1 MIYIITPCTRPFNL
15 PIMLNSMPRDGV
27 KWVIAFD
34 NSVKAPTPIDG
45 AINLHCEETGHFGNP
60 ARNAALEYLA
70 DNTIP
75 SDDDWIYVLD
85 DDNIL
90 HPDWYENIKDH
101 LEDNQM
107 IHWGQCWFNHSNRI
121 PIAEKP
127 IAGKVDTAQYMVR
140 WSVAKDIR
148 FRNVYEADGFFA
160 EDCFNAAGSSFAIG
174 KDLGY
179 YNFLRPNK
187 GGNEILA
194 KLCMIS
200 MFKNEAGNIRK
211 MLDSV
216 APWIDFWVL
225 QDNGSTDGTPD
236 IVNEWA
242 RETKIPGMLYQV
254 EEGWVNFGWNRDHL
268 LQTTLKLDHGCDWIM
283 KMDCDE
289 TLEVDDDFD
298 WSIFWT
304 PHQSFHVTAIGPGII
319 YFRAWIWNARLPWR
333 FNHDP
338 AHETIYLDIEGI
350 GENFHREPL
359 PRSFRMRG
367 GQSQGESYSVP
378 TKYVT
383 DALKLEEKLIRENT
397 MLTDLYH
404 FWYIGKSYED
414 CYRGDFF
421 PLKDVHQ
428 QEYAKRC
435 IFYFKEVVRVKYEH
449 TTAINEMAYYA
460 LCGAGNAHRFLKEYD
475 QAIECYNKSIPFA
488 PPRNDHLIYLA
499 EIHWEL
505 RDFKTMLHYTKQLVD
520 PNRKLP
526 FPDYFFLINTNM
538 YVDTGKYPH
547 YLHGV
552 ALENQQSPESS
563 SLFAINIQD
572 KKPRMWI
579 VDNFYRDPNELR
591 QYALSAEYYTDIRY
605 FKGQRSCR
613 PYRPQI
619 IKLAFEK
626 IMNRQIENWD
636 NYGHNGVFQ
645 ICTAEDPQVYH
656 WDEQKYAAMIYLV
669 PNANLESGTRLHRSI
684 TTGTR
689 NRNEPNA
696 DASFAGGFYDS
707 TKFDI
712 VDSAGNVYN
721 RLVIMD
727 AQCIHSAGP
736 YFGQGPSDGRL
747 THLFFFD

>member
-1 MIYIITPCTRPFNL
+1 
-15 PIMLNSMPRDGV
+15 V
-27 KWVIAFD
+27 
-34 NSVKAPTPIDG
+34 DG
-45 AINLHCEETGHFGNP
+45 AINLQCEETGHFGNP

-70 DNTIP
+70 DNNIP

-90 HPDWYENIKDH
+90 HPDWYENVKGH
-101 LEDNQM
+101 LADNQM
-107 IHWGQCWFNHSNRI
+107 IHWGQCWFNHSNRT
-121 PIAEKP
+121 PPAEKP

-140 WSVAKDIR
+140 WSVAKHIR
-148 FRNVYEADGFFA
+148 FQNIYEADGFFA
-160 EDCFNAAGSSFAIG
+160 EDCFNAAGSSLPIH

-187 GGNEILA
+187 GGDEIRA

-200 MFKNEAGNIRK
+200 MFKNEAGNIRR

-216 APWIDFWVL
+216 APYIDFWVL
-225 QDNGSTDGTPD
+225 QDNGSTDGTSD

-242 RETKIPGMLYQV
+242 QQTRIPGMLYKV

-289 TLEVDDDFD
+289 TLEVDEGFD

-304 PHQSFHVTAIGPGII
+304 PHQSFHVTAVAPGII
-319 YFRAWIWNARLPWR
+319 YYRAWIWNARLPWK

-338 AHETIYLDIEGI
+338 AHETIYLDIDGI
-350 GENFHREPL
+350 GENFHRYDL
-359 PRSFRMRG
+359 PRTFRMRG
-367 GQSQGESYSVP
+367 GESHGESYTVP

-414 CYRGDFF
+414 CFRGDFF
-421 PLKDVHQ
+421 PLRDVHQ
-428 QEYAKRC
+428 QEYARRC
-435 IFYFKEVVRVKYEH
+435 AFYFKEVVRIKHNNV
-449 TTAINEMAYYA
+449 ANGIDEMAYYA
-460 LCGAGNAHRFLKEYD
+460 LCGAGNAHRYLKEYD
-475 QAIECYNKSIPFA
+475 QAIECYNQAIQFC
-488 PPRNDHLIYLA
+488 PPRNDHLVYLA

-505 RDFKTMLHYTKQLVD
+505 RDYKTMLHYTQQLVD
-520 PNRKLP
+520 PGRTLP
-526 FPDYFFLINTNM
+526 FPTYFFLINTNM
-538 YVDTGKYPH
+538 YVDSGQYPH
-547 YLHGV
+547 YLHKIASDNV
-552 ALENQQSPESS
+552 TDPAPEAV
-563 SLFAINIQD
+563 FAINTTT
-572 KKPRMWI
+572 KKPRFWI
-579 VDNFYRDPNELR
+579 VDDFYSNPDMIRK
-591 QYALSAEYYTDIRY
+591 YALSVEYHSDLRY
-605 FKGQRSCR
+605 FKGRRSVAA
-613 PYRPQI
+613 YRPES
-619 IKLAFEK
+619 IKLAFERV
-626 IMNRQIENWD
+626 MNRRIENWD
-636 NYGHNGVFQ
+636 NYGTNGVFQ

-656 WDEQKYAAMIYLV
+656 WDNQRFAAMIYLA
-669 PNANLESGTRLHRSI
+669 PGAALESGTRLHRSVLS
-684 TTGTR
+684 GAR
-689 NRNEPNA
+689 WSGDDNA
-696 DASFAGGFYDS
+696 DASFSGGYYDS

-727 AQCIHSAGP
+727 ASCIHSAGP
-736 YFGQGPSDGRL
+736 YFGQGPEDGRL